1 MTNLEVEPNPDLT
14 DVEGDLQEEMGI
26 TNIMSE
32 IRKEQIREEIL
43 APIRE
48 ALSNHPRCDVHPED
62 DPVSCGWKR
71 AVLDVQNVLD
81 RLEESKLNG

>member
-32 IRKEQIREEIL
+32 IRMEQIREEIL

-62 DPVSCGWKR
+62 DPANISFGSF
-71 AVLDVQNVLD
+71 DVWQIVTIHP
-81 RLEESKLNG
+81 EVHYI